1 MTQKMYLCDP
11 ENVLKIDQIQQ
22 MLESV
27 LNAVNMQLALMS
39 LWLKF
44 IAEKTTDQVQV
55 TD

>member
-1 MTQKMYLCDP
+1 LYLCDP

-39 LWLKF
+39 MIEIHYENL
-44 IAEKTTDQVQV
+44 E
-55 TD
+55 

>member
-44 IAEKTTDQVQV
+44 IMRI
-55 TD
+55 